1 MYQKQS
7 KWTKYNE
14 DIKFIVQSHPEWKD
28 SKVAAHIAAIKG
40 FEYQDTFRT
49 YIRRY
54 RAKNKVSR
62 ANPHGHSK
70 KINKKNEWDFKEE
83 SAQWSYEGEQSIT
96 TLQQAITFSKADTSK
111 WTVERWK
118 FNSWDVTS
126 KEGKRTN
133 YQVTV
138 WFKAKDEKQEE
149 IFENFYTQIKAQ
161 LRHREIP
168 QINLLEKDH
177 KVGVIPLA
185 DFHIGAYI
193 RGLLNTQNYDI
204 DTVVNMLDEVAIEI
218 NKQGY
223 SEVHIALLGDIIE
236 SFTGTNHENTFK
248 SIGFGQY
255 GFNVFISAYE
265 ILENFLG
272 KINNLVKVYGVSG
285 NHDRHT
291 ASNKLDTE
299 GDVLKGLM
307 YFLDQRLE
315 VEVQYHP
322 LVINAVIDGI
332 SYVLTHGHHG
342 LARKSIEK
350 IILDYGIQGMYNVVL
365 QGHWHK
371 RGNKKPVIT
380 NTETIY
386 SDSALYMG
394 VICPSLFTGNFFSEA
409 LGYTSN
415 AGFLQF
421 WNKNDKVCMLDT
433 PLG

>member
-7 KWTKYNE
+7 QWTKYNK
-14 DIKFIVQSHPEWKD
+14 DIKNVVEEHPDWKD
-28 SKVAAHIAAIKG
+28 AKVAAYIAMTYK

-49 YIRRY
+49 YIRRF
-54 RAKNKVSR
+54 RLRNNIAKISDNKNWKAV
-62 ANPHGHSK
+62 
-70 KINKKNEWDFKEE
+70 NKKNEWDFREE
-83 SAQWSYEGEQSIT
+83 SAQWSYEGEKSIT
-96 TLQQAITFSKADTSK
+96 TLDQAIDFSRADLSK
-111 WTVERWK
+111 WSIERWK

-138 WFKAKDEKQEE
+138 WFKAKDEHKEKSL
-149 IFENFYTQIKAQ
+149 ENFYSQIKKQ
-161 LRHREIP
+161 LEHRGIP
-168 QINLLEKDH
+168 QINLLERDQKI
-177 KVGVIPLA
+177 GVIPLA

-204 DTVVNMLDEVAIEI
+204 DIVVNMLDEVAVEI

-223 SEVHIALLGDIIE
+223 SEVHVAFLGDIIE
-236 SFTGTNHENTFK
+236 SFTGKNHENSFK

-272 KINNLVKVYGVSG
+272 KVNNLKKVYGVSG
-285 NHDRHT
+285 NHDRHSS
-291 ASNKLDTE
+291 SNKLDTE

-307 YFLDQRLE
+307 YFLDQRIDVE
-315 VEVQYHP
+315 VEYNP
-322 LVINAVIDGI
+322 LVVNAIIDNI
-332 SYVLTHGHHG
+332 SYVFTHGHHG

-350 IILDYGIQGMYNVVL
+350 IILDYGVQGMYNVVL
-365 QGHWHK
+365 QGHLHK
-371 RGNKKPVIT
+371 RGNSKPVIT

-415 AGFLQF
+415 PGFLQF
-421 WNKNDKVCMLDT
+421 WNKKDKVCMLDT

>member
-1 MYQKQS
+1 MSQRS
-7 KWTKYNE
+7 KWSKYDK
-14 DIKFIVQSHPEWKD
+14 DIKYIIASHPEWRDTK
-28 SKVAAHIAAIKG
+28 IAAYIASSKG
-40 FEYQDTFRT
+40 FEYKDTFRT

-54 RAKNKVSR
+54 RVKNNVVR
-62 ANPHGHSK
+62 NPSG
-70 KINKKNEWDFKEE
+70 NYNKNEWDFKGE
-83 SAQWSYEGEQSIT
+83 SAQWFYEGEQCIT
-96 TLQQAITFSKADTSK
+96 TLEEALKFSKADTSK
-111 WTVERWK
+111 WNVERWK
-118 FNSWDVTS
+118 FNSWDVS
-126 KEGKRTN
+126 SNQGKKTN
-133 YQVTV
+133 YQVSV
-138 WFKAKDEKQEE
+138 WFKPVEKNQEE
-149 IFENFYTQIKAQ
+149 ILKDFYSKIKEQ
-161 LRHREIP
+161 LKNRRIP
-168 QINLLEKDH
+168 QINLLETDY

-204 DTVVNMLDEVAIEI
+204 DTVINMLDEVAVEI
-218 NKQGY
+218 NKQKY

-248 SIGFGQY
+248 SLGFGQY

-272 KINNLVKVYGVSG
+272 KINNLKSVYGVSG
-285 NHDRHT
+285 NHDRHS

-307 YFLDQRLE
+307 YFLNNRLD
-315 VEVQYHP
+315 VTIKYHP
-322 LVINAVIDGI
+322 LIINEIIDSI
-332 SYVLTHGHHG
+332 SYVFTHGHHG

-350 IILDYGIQGMYNVVL
+350 IILDYGVQGMYNVVL
-365 QGHWHK
+365 QGHLHK